1 MHKALI
7 VALAT
12 LPLSVGT
19 IAYSQAPLR
28 EAPPQ
33 QAPPALERP
42 VATPKLNLSLE
53 QRFTI
58 REIIKDKK
66 AEGSAVEAR
75 AAVGDP
81 VPQGV
86 TTQPMPSDVAQK
98 VPQVKAHRYFLTAQ
112 DIVIVDPKDNRVAE
126 VIKLTAD

>member
-1 MHKALI
+1 MYKAPI
-7 VALAT
+7 VVLAT
-12 LPLSVGT
+12 LPLFVGT

-33 QAPPALERP
+33 PAPPVLERP
-42 VATPKLNLSLE
+42 AVTPKLNLSLE

-86 TTQPMPSDVAQK
+86 TTQPMPGDVAQK

>member
-1 MHKALI
+1 MYKAPI

-12 LPLSVGT
+12 LTLFVGT
-19 IAYSQAPLR
+19 TAYSQAQLQ

-33 QAPPALERP
+33 QAPPLRERP
-42 VATPKLNLSLE
+42 VAPKLNLSLE

-66 AEGSAVEAR
+66 AECAAVEAR

-81 VPQGV
+81 VPQGG

>member
-1 MHKALI
+1 MHKAPI

-12 LPLSVGT
+12 LPLFAGT
-19 IAYSQAPLR
+19 IAYSQAPL
-28 EAPPQ
+28 Q
-33 QAPPALERP
+33 QAPPVLEQP
-42 VATPKLNLSLE
+42 VTAKLNLSLE

-66 AEGSAVEAR
+66 AEGAAVDAR

-86 TTQPMPSDVAQK
+86 TTQAMPSDVAQK

-112 DIVIVDPKDNRVAE
+112 EIVIVDPKDNRVAE

>member
-1 MHKALI
+1 MHKASI

-12 LPLSVGT
+12 MLWLVGT
-19 IAYSQAPLR
+19 TAYSQAQLQQ
-28 EAPPQ
+28 APPQ
-33 QAPPALERP
+33 QVPPALERP
-42 VATPKLNLSLE
+42 VTPKLNLSLE

-66 AEGSAVEAR
+66 AEGAAVDAR

>member
-1 MHKALI
+1 MHKAPI

-12 LPLSVGT
+12 LPLFVGT
-19 IAYSQAPLR
+19 IAYSQAPLQ

-33 QAPPALERP
+33 QVPPALERP
-42 VATPKLNLSLE
+42 VTPKLNLSLE

-58 REIIKDKK
+58 REFIKDKK
-66 AEGSAVEAR
+66 AEGTAVNAR
-75 AAVGDP
+75 ATVGDA

>member
-1 MHKALI
+1 MYKAPI

-12 LPLSVGT
+12 LPLFVGT
-19 IAYSQAPLR
+19 IAYSQTPLR

-33 QAPPALERP
+33 QVPPALERP
-42 VATPKLNLSLE
+42 VTPKLNLSLE

-58 REIIKDKK
+58 REIIKDNK
-66 AEGSAVEAR
+66 AEGAAVDAR

>member
-1 MHKALI
+1 MHKAAI

-12 LPLSVGT
+12 LPLLAIT
-19 IAYSQAPLR
+19 AAHSQAQLQQ
-28 EAPPQ
+28 APPQ
-33 QAPPALERP
+33 QVPPALERP
-42 VATPKLNLSLE
+42 VTPKLNLSLE

-66 AEGSAVEAR
+66 AEGAAVDAR

>member
-1 MHKALI
+1 MHKASI

-12 LPLSVGT
+12 LPLFAIT
-19 IAYSQAPLR
+19 AAHSQAPLQQT
-28 EAPPQ
+28 PPQ
-33 QAPPALERP
+33 QVPPALERP
-42 VATPKLNLSLE
+42 VTPKLNLSLE

-66 AEGSAVEAR
+66 SEGAAVDAR

>member
-1 MHKALI
+1 MHKASI

-12 LPLSVGT
+12 VLWLVGT
-19 IAYSQAPLR
+19 TAYSQAPLQ

-33 QAPPALERP
+33 QAPPLREP
-42 VATPKLNLSLE
+42 ATPKLNLSLE
-53 QRFTI
+53 QRYTI

-66 AEGSAVEAR
+66 SEGTAVDAR

-126 VIKLTAD
+126 VIKLTAE

>member
-1 MHKALI
+1 MHKASI

-12 LPLSVGT
+12 LLWLVGT
-19 IAYSQAPLR
+19 TAYSQAQLQQ
-28 EAPPQ
+28 APPQ
-33 QAPPALERP
+33 QAPPLREQP
-42 VATPKLNLSLE
+42 VTPKLNLSLE

-66 AEGSAVEAR
+66 AEGAAVDAR

>member
-1 MHKALI
+1 MHKVSI

-12 LPLSVGT
+12 LLWLVGT
-19 IAYSQAPLR
+19 TAYSQAPLR

-33 QAPPALERP
+33 QVPPLREQP
-42 VATPKLNLSLE
+42 VTPKLNLSLE

-66 AEGSAVEAR
+66 AEGTPVEAR

>member
-1 MHKALI
+1 MHKASI

-12 LPLSVGT
+12 LLWLVGT
-19 IAYSQAPLR
+19 TAYSQTPLQ

-33 QAPPALERP
+33 QAPPLREQP
-42 VATPKLNLSLE
+42 ATPKLNLSLE
-53 QRFTI
+53 QRYTI

-66 AEGSAVEAR
+66 AEGGAVDAR

-98 VPQVKAHRYFLTAQ
+98 APQVKAHRYFLTAQ
-112 DIVIVDPKDNRVAE
+112 DIGIVDPNDNREA
-126 VIKLTAD
+126 

>member
-1 MHKALI
+1 MHKAPI
-7 VALAT
+7 IALAT
-12 LPLSVGT
+12 LPLFAGT
-19 IAYSQAPLR
+19 IAYSQAPL
-28 EAPPQ
+28 Q
-33 QAPPALERP
+33 QVPPALERP
-42 VATPKLNLSLE
+42 TAPKLNLSLE

-66 AEGSAVEAR
+66 AEGAAVDAR

-86 TTQPMPSDVAQK
+86 TTQAMPSDVAQK